1 MKVKELPL
9 SIYTAFRLRRMSL
22 DRLLDTPQ
30 KKIPVIISLTT
41 IESRIEIVDLVIR
54 SLMNQSVQP
63 KKIILWVHES
73 LKKTIPS
80 KLSELQSTL
89 FEIRTTHLH
98 SSHKKLIHTM
108 RSYPDTTVVTCDD
121 DLMYRPNWLNLLYNE
136 SQKHAGTIIANQTRT
151 ITKDPTG
158 AYLPYSQ
165 WPVNQTE
172 KYNDFR
178 VLPIGAEGVLYP
190 PDCLDPRFDVEN
202 LFMKLAPK
210 ADDLWFK
217 SMSILKG
224 TKCKL
229 AANNSKN
236 AIPIMGSQK
245 SSLKHINIKK
255 DFNSTQWKQL
265 VSYFDLDIVPKSS

>member
-22 DRLLDTPQ
+22 DRIPDTSE

-41 IESRIEIVDLVIR
+41 IEARIGVVDLVIR
-54 SLMNQSVQP
+54 SLMKQSVQP
-63 KKIILWVHES
+63 KKIILWIHES
-73 LKKTIPS
+73 LKDSLPA
-80 KLSELQSTL
+80 KLSELQNAL

-108 RSYPDTTVVTCDD
+108 QSYPDTAVVTCDD
-121 DLMYRPNWLNLLYNE
+121 DLMYRPNWLNLLYKE
-136 SQKHAGTIIANQTRT
+136 SQNHAGSIIANQTRT
-151 ITKDPTG
+151 IKKDPNG
-158 AYLPYSQ
+158 DYLPYSQ
-165 WPVNQTE
+165 WPVNQAE
-172 KYNDFR
+172 KYDDFR

-190 PDCLDPRFDVEN
+190 PDCLDPRFDDES
-202 LFMKLAPK
+202 LFMELAPK

-224 TKCKL
+224 TTCKL
-229 AANNSKN
+229 AANRSKN

-255 DFNSTQWKQL
+255 DFNSAQWKQL
-265 VSYFDLDIVPKSS
+265 VSYFDLDIVSKSS

>member
-1 MKVKELPL
+1 MIV
-9 SIYTAFRLRRMSL
+9 
-22 DRLLDTPQ
+22 
-30 KKIPVIISLTT
+30 SLTT
-41 IESRIEIVDLVIR
+41 IEARLGNVDLVIR

-80 KLSELQSTL
+80 KLFELQNAL

-108 RSYPDTTVVTCDD
+108 SSYPDTTVITCDD
-121 DLMYRPNWLNLLYNE
+121 DLMYRPNWLYLLYKE
-136 SQKHAGTIIANQTRT
+136 SQTHAGTIIANQTRT
-151 ITKDPTG
+151 ITKDHNG
-158 AYLPYSQ
+158 AYFPYAQ

-172 KYNDFR
+172 KYDDFR

-190 PDCLDPRFDVEN
+190 PECLDPRYGNEN
-202 LFMKLAPK
+202 LFMELAPK

-217 SMSILKG
+217 SMSLLKG
-224 TKCKL
+224 TPCKL
-229 AANNSKN
+229 AANRSKN

-245 SSLKHINIKK
+245 SSLKHINIKR
-255 DFNSTQWKQL
+255 DFNSIQWKSL
-265 VSYFDLDIVPKSS
+265 SEYFYLYQPVIK

>member
-9 SIYTAFRLRRMSL
+9 SMYTAFRLRSLSL
-22 DRLLDTPQ
+22 DRLLGPSE
-30 KKIPVIISLTT
+30 KKIPVIVSLTT
-41 IESRIEIVDLVIR
+41 IETRLGVVDLVIR
-54 SLMNQSVQP
+54 SLLNQSVLP

-73 LKKTIPS
+73 LKDSLPFKLS
-80 KLSELQSTL
+80 KLQGTL

-108 RSYPDTTVVTCDD
+108 SAYPDTIVITCDD
-121 DLMYRPNWLNLLYNE
+121 DLMYRPNWLNLLYQE
-136 SQKHAGTIIANQTRT
+136 SQNDAGTIISNQTRT
-151 ITKDPTG
+151 IKKDPKG
-158 AYLPYSQ
+158 AYLPYAQ

-172 KYNDFR
+172 KFDDLS

-190 PDCLDPRFDVEN
+190 PHCLDPGFDNES
-202 LFMKLAPK
+202 LFMELAPK

-217 SMSILKG
+217 SMSLLKG
-224 TKCKL
+224 TSCKL
-229 AANNSKN
+229 AANRSKN

-255 DFNSTQWKQL
+255 DFNTAQWKQL
-265 VSYFDLDIVPKSS
+265 VSYFDLDIVPKST